1 MKILIVLGTR
11 PEVIKLALLIRAI
24 KQDSRHEL
32 KVCSTGQHQE
42 MIAPLFDFFDIQSDF
57 NLDIMQE
64 NQKLTDIVC
73 KVLTGL
79 TKIFQQFRPDRLIVQ
94 GDTGTACASALTA
107 FYEKIPVM
115 HVEAGLRSYNR
126 YSPWPEEL
134 NRRIIGN
141 IADIHCAAT
150 PKAAEQLKREGVQDK
165 EIFITGNTVIDALL
179 ETRDNLLKN
188 KELLA
193 QYNEKFSYLDENK
206 KLILVTGHR
215 RESFGKPLE
224 NICDALKQLAL
235 RDDIVIVYPVHF
247 NPNVRNAVNKTI
259 KSEKNIFLIEPV
271 DYPEF
276 VFLMNRS
283 YLILTDSGGIQ
294 EEAPA
299 LSKPVLVLRDTT
311 ERPEGLHAGMAKLV
325 GTNQNEIVKET
336 EALLDDQSRYHSMQF
351 DYSPYGDGHAVM
363 RILDILGIKT

>member
-11 PEVIKLALLIRAI
+11 PEVIKLALLINAI
-24 KQDSRHEL
+24 KKDGTHEL

-42 MIAPLFDFFDIQSDF
+42 MISPLFKFFNIKPDY
-57 NLDIMQE
+57 NLKIMQK

-73 KVLTGL
+73 KVFGGL
-79 TKIFQQFRPDRLIVQ
+79 ADIFKQFMPDRLIVQ
-94 GDTGTACASALTA
+94 GDTETAFASALAA

-115 HVEAGLRSYNR
+115 HVEAGLRSHNR

-134 NRRIIGN
+134 NRQIIGN
-141 IADIHCAAT
+141 IADIHCVAT
-150 PKAAEQLKREGVQDK
+150 PGAAQQLKHEGVKDE

-179 ETRDNLLKN
+179 ETRDRIMKNAKLLDKYN
-188 KELLA
+188 K
-193 QYNEKFSYLDENK
+193 QFSYLDQNK

-215 RESFGKPLE
+215 RENFGSPLE
-224 NICDALKQLAL
+224 NVCIALKQLAN
-235 RDDIVIVYPVHF
+235 RQDIEIIYPVHL
-247 NPNVRNAVNKTI
+247 NPNVRNAVNKII
-259 KSEKNIFLIEPV
+259 KSEKNIFLIDPI

-299 LSKPVLVLRDTT
+299 LSKPLLVLRDTT
-311 ERPEGLHAGMAKLV
+311 ERPEGIHAGMAKLI
-325 GTNQNEIVKET
+325 GTDADQIINETVS
-336 EALLDDQSRYHSMQF
+336 LLNDPLLYNSMQF
-351 DYSPYGDGHAVM
+351 AYSPYGDGHAVM
-363 RILDILGIKT
+363 RILDILNIKT